1 MLAYGR
7 AWLTCPTFLRGR
19 APPCGA
25 PGAPDV
31 ARAVAAPA
39 GTPRHVRG
47 ARLSTQ
53 ALSETEG
60 EEEQG
65 GLERPPGAATNKEA
79 SGSRDVI
86 STTPTPRALPVL
98 TSRTKR
104 PSGRS
109 LSRLSAR
116 RGIRLVPWPRR
127 DLWDSGPLRPS
138 PSAAA
143 APPDPPGPRELAVA
157 GPAERR
163 ARSGLHPDTALSP
176 PTGGDIRFFF
186 SPFEPDLLL
195 AAALVPLSALAPLSR
210 ASFSRAR
217 VPFSAR
223 PASVRVAMPLRT
235 QGTIAVVVSS
245 ALALVAFVAIATR
258 MYIKLSI
265 TKNFG
270 WNDVGMFTALA
281 AYMALLAL
289 LIDGCIN
296 GIGGHTALA
305 TIPGITSVLKAS
317 IAITMMRWTSS
328 RVLKLLFWG
337 SIGMDVLISSI
348 FTFYVIFQCTPISY
362 AWEMLNPKIKGKCLP
377 FTGQLYMGLALCFV
391 TFALD
396 VLLMTSPFIMM
407 KGRGLNKILKRYIY
421 GIFSLGIAATIANII
436 RLFAIFKLQN
446 SKDQLYDAAPVFTW
460 SAVEVSIGII
470 IAGLIEMGP
479 LMAKWGFPGFD
490 SYNRFASLGD
500 EDTVKLQRMQSMDK
514 TSIVI
519 SNPAR

>member
-1 MLAYGR
+1 
-7 AWLTCPTFLRGR
+7 
-19 APPCGA
+19 
-25 PGAPDV
+25 
-31 ARAVAAPA
+31 
-39 GTPRHVRG
+39 
-47 ARLSTQ
+47 
-53 ALSETEG
+53 
-60 EEEQG
+60 
-65 GLERPPGAATNKEA
+65 
-79 SGSRDVI
+79 
-86 STTPTPRALPVL
+86 
-98 TSRTKR
+98 
-104 PSGRS
+104 
-109 LSRLSAR
+109 
-116 RGIRLVPWPRR
+116 
-127 DLWDSGPLRPS
+127 
-138 PSAAA
+138 
-143 APPDPPGPRELAVA
+143 
-157 GPAERR
+157 
-163 ARSGLHPDTALSP
+163 
-176 PTGGDIRFFF
+176 
-186 SPFEPDLLL
+186 
-195 AAALVPLSALAPLSR
+195 
-210 ASFSRAR
+210 
-217 VPFSAR
+217 
-223 PASVRVAMPLRT
+223 MPLRT

-305 TIPGITSVLKAS
+305 TIPGITSVLKAIWFLEIVYVILTSVMKAS

>member
-1 MLAYGR
+1 
-7 AWLTCPTFLRGR
+7 
-19 APPCGA
+19 
-25 PGAPDV
+25 
-31 ARAVAAPA
+31 
-39 GTPRHVRG
+39 
-47 ARLSTQ
+47 
-53 ALSETEG
+53 
-60 EEEQG
+60 
-65 GLERPPGAATNKEA
+65 
-79 SGSRDVI
+79 
-86 STTPTPRALPVL
+86 
-98 TSRTKR
+98 
-104 PSGRS
+104 
-109 LSRLSAR
+109 
-116 RGIRLVPWPRR
+116 
-127 DLWDSGPLRPS
+127 
-138 PSAAA
+138 
-143 APPDPPGPRELAVA
+143 
-157 GPAERR
+157 
-163 ARSGLHPDTALSP
+163 
-176 PTGGDIRFFF
+176 
-186 SPFEPDLLL
+186 
-195 AAALVPLSALAPLSR
+195 
-210 ASFSRAR
+210 
-217 VPFSAR
+217 
-223 PASVRVAMPLRT
+223 MPLHT
-235 QGTIAVVVSS
+235 QGTIAVVVSAS
-245 ALALVAFVAIATR
+245 FALFAFLAIATR
-258 MYIKLSI
+258 MYVKLSI

-270 WNDVGMFTALA
+270 WNDVGMSTALA
-281 AYMALLAL
+281 VYMALLAL

-305 TIPGITSVLKAS
+305 TIPGITSVLKAIWFLEIIYVILTSVMKAS

-328 RVLKLLFWG
+328 RVLKLFFWG

-377 FTGQLYMGLALCFV
+377 FTGQLFMGLALCFV

-436 RLFAIFKLQN
+436 RLFAIFKLQK

-479 LMAKWGFPGFD
+479 LMAKWGFPGFE

-519 SNPAR
+519 SDSMR